1 VDLGNLVHE
10 RSFPTMDLWR
20 MGICTIRYDINGVDC
35 YCVGERGGEECGILL
50 LAWRSVVSGL
60 REDSCFMIAPVH
72 FEGRIPDHDF
82 LLCSN
87 LIAFGNAFTQ
97 WNLAS

>member
-1 VDLGNLVHE
+1 MELTAIALGK
-10 RSFPTMDLWR
+10 
-20 MGICTIRYDINGVDC
+20 
-35 YCVGERGGEECGILL
+35 GEECGILL